1 MRKKKN
7 FDPVRGV
14 HTTNRYGY
22 WHELL
27 QQWVFLVERVH
38 RLTKGQHAVYAYKER
53 TNVGLLASAATANGW
68 IALEECSSEKHVTTA
83 KDHVYQGRSDIRIW
97 RDKRHHEIEAKFLRV
112 ALTSSS
118 NSRLEAASA
127 RAISDASRS
136 IKNGSRDRKIA
147 VTFVA
152 PMLTKTQCESLSPA
166 EKHEYMEKLLQY
178 ISEQKPSFIAYA
190 FPGEVEAVG
199 SMRKSLGIILFGA
212 EPKPDQDCD

>member
-1 MRKKKN
+1 M
-7 FDPVRGV
+7 RGV
-14 HTTNRYGY
+14 HTTHRYGY

-83 KDHVYQGRSDIRIW
+83 KDDVYQGRSDIRIW

-118 NSRLEAASA
+118 NSRLDATSIK
-127 RAISDASRS
+127 AISDASRS
-136 IKNGSRDRKIA
+136 VRASSSDRKIA

-152 PMLTKTQCESLSPA
+152 PMLTQTQSETLSTS
-166 EKHEYMEKLLQY
+166 EKDEYIKKLLSY
-178 ISEQKPSFIAYA
+178 IAAQNPSFIAYA
-190 FPGEVEAVG
+190 FPGEVTAVG
-199 SMRKSLGIILFGA
+199 SKRKSLGIVLFGT
-212 EPKPDQDCD
+212 EPDPS